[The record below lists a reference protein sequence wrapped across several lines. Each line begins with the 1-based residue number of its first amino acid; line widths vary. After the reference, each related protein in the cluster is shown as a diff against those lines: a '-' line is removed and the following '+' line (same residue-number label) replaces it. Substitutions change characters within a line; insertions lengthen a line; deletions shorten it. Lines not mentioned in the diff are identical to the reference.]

1 MTRRF
6 LLGLGLAALAALA
19 NPLAAAAQDD
29 AAALLEE
36 RRAALDGLL
45 AEITVS
51 AERQAELEAEI
62 AAIETDR
69 ATLNE
74 TLIATNQR
82 TQELETAI
90 AASEARIAGLVEDEA
105 AIRTSLAGRR
115 EVLGEVLAALQRM
128 GRQPPPAILIQ
139 PEDALASVR
148 SAILLGAVVP
158 ELRAEAAAL
167 VADMEALMALRAE
180 QEAEQSRLLAD
191 AATLAEESQRIELL
205 LAERQ
210 TASDETAAEL
220 EEQRARAAALAA
232 DAGTLE
238 ELIGAFEPR
247 NVAAFAPESEPA
259 VDVTPIFLGE
269 ADRIR
274 PAIPFASA
282 RGLLPRPAAGELLI
296 DFGGNDGFGG
306 RAAGI
311 SLGTRSG
318 ARVSSPSDGWVEFAG
333 PYRSYGNLL
342 IVNAGDGYLVLLAGM
357 DQLDVRPGQFVLA
370 GEPVGMM
377 GTARVA
383 DAGGASLG
391 NVQPVLYVEFRRAG
405 TPINPGPWWAQ
416 PF

>member
-6 LLGLGLAALAALA
+6 LLGLGLAAHIALA
-19 NPLAAAAQDD
+19 FPFAAAAQDEE
-29 AAALLEE
+29 AELVAE
-36 RRAALDGLL
+36 RRAALDQLL
-45 AEITVS
+45 TEISVS
-51 AERQAELEAEI
+51 AERQGELEAEI

-82 TQELETAI
+82 AQELETAI
-90 AASEARIAGLVEDEA
+90 AAAETRIANLVEDEA
-105 AIRTSLAGRR
+105 TIRASLAGRR

-167 VADMEALMALRAE
+167 VSDMEQLVSLRAE
-180 QEAEQSRLLAD
+180 QEAEQTALLAD
-191 AATLAEESQRIELL
+191 AGTLAEESERIELL
-205 LAERQ
+205 LMERQ
-210 TASDETAAEL
+210 IASNQTAAEL
-220 EEQRARAAALAA
+220 EEQRQRAAALAA
-232 DAGTLE
+232 DAETLE

-247 NVAAFAPESEPA
+247 DVAAFAEESGPA

-269 ADRIR
+269 ADRIS

-282 RGLLPRPAAGELLI
+282 RGLLPRPAAGDLLI
-296 DFGGNDGFGG
+296 DFGDDDGFGG
-306 RAAGI
+306 NAAGI
-311 SLGTRSG
+311 TLGTRPD

-342 IVNAGDGYLVLLAGM
+342 IINAGDGYLVLLAGM
-357 DQLDVRPGQFVLA
+357 DQLDVLPGQFVLA

-377 GTARVA
+377 GAVRVA
-383 DAGGASLG
+383 AAGAASLG
-391 NVQPVLYVEFRRAG
+391 NTQPVLYVELRRDG
-405 TPINPGPWWAQ
+405 TPIDPGPWWAQ